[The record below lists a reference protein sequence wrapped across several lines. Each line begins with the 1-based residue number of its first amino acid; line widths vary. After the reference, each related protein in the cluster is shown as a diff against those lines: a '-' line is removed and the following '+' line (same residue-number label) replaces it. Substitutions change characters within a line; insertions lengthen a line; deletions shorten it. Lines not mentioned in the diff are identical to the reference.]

1 VTVIKISI
9 LTTGRLARKTGQAAH
24 SDTDNAMLVFGHAT
38 LVARALQR
46 LPGGAAGCGGM
57 RRNSGIVFLGG
68 VRPSTGRAVTKSK
81 QNNRFGVALAAG
93 DCQSGWFTA
102 QRETRYLRCGS
113 AAPAATRIALRFD
126 ICQRWN
132 YH

>member
-57 RRNSGIVFLGG
+57 RRNSGVCSWEEFAHRQV
-68 VRPSTGRAVTKSK
+68 VRPR
-81 QNNRFGVALAAG
+81 NRKKTTV
-93 DCQSGWFTA
+93 SV
-102 QRETRYLRCGS
+102 
-113 AAPAATRIALRFD
+113 
-126 ICQRWN
+126 
-132 YH
+132 